1 MYQYLFLFPIRQ
13 FIDSSLDSCA
23 FERKGHCPSE
33 LFELID
39 ARYRKGDYG
48 INWLLFSKD
57 DNLSEPDLSQVPDY
71 AQFHKKDK
79 ILNAGISFESHIS
92 EKTYADPD
100 FVLNQLPSHKKLVLG
115 GFHQWDCVDKIAE
128 RSYER
133 GAKTFVDEDTTDMFF
148 GKRTYHNIPVKRK
161 KWDLVALGLDGSPD
175 YVVDFARK
183 SREGK
188 SWFVR
193 V

>member
-1 MYQYLFLFPIRQ
+1 MNQYLFLFPIRQ

-39 ARYRKGDYG
+39 KRYRKAGYE

-71 AQFHKKDK
+71 LKFRKKDS

-92 EKTYADPD
+92 EKIYADPD
-100 FVLNQLPSHKKLVLG
+100 YVLNQLPSHKKLVLG
-115 GFHQWDCVDKIAE
+115 GFHTFSCVERIAE
-128 RSYER
+128 CSYER
-133 GAKTFVDEDTTDMFF
+133 GDETFVDEDTTDFFF
-148 GKRTYHNIPVKRK
+148 GKKAHYGIPVKRK
-161 KWDLVALGLDGSPD
+161 KWDLKSLGLDGSPD
-175 YVVDFARK
+175 YIIESARK
-183 SREGK
+183 SRKGK
-188 SWFVR
+188 PWFVQ